1 VPAKAGIQAWRD
13 NHLMLRLLL
22 WRLALIPVTVL
33 GVVTVLFLIFK
44 SVPGDEAT
52 MVAGAT
58 ATQAE
63 IDIVRH
69 QLGLDRPLLVQ
80 YSDRIVGLLHGDL
93 GYSATFRTNSLP
105 RILERVPATLLLT
118 VAAIVVTVLIGI
130 PAGILAAYFH
140 RRLPDFAIS
149 ASVIALL
156 AVPNFWLGMMLI
168 ALLSVQLHW
177 LPSLGFTGAAS
188 LVMPTIALA
197 ARLIALVGRL
207 TRGVVIEEQRKDYV
221 RTAYAKGLAASRVM
235 YRHVLRNALVPIV
248 TVVGL
253 ETGYL
258 LGGSVVV
265 ERLFAWPGIGDL
277 LLTAVGLRDYTLVQG
292 ITVLFVIGFLLINL
306 VVEMLYRLINP
317 RLR

>member
-1 VPAKAGIQAWRD
+1 MVS
-13 NHLMLRLLL
+13 LVL

-33 GVVTVLFLIFK
+33 GVVTILFLIFK
-44 SVPGDEAT
+44 AVPGDEAT

-63 IDIVRH
+63 IDVVRH

-80 YSDRIVGLLHGDL
+80 YAERVVHLAEGDL
-93 GYSATFRTNSLP
+93 GYSPTFRGNPLP
-105 RILERVPATLLLT
+105 RILERVPATVLLT
-118 VAAIVVTVLIGI
+118 AAAILLTLIVGI
-130 PAGILAAYFH
+130 PSGILAASSQG
-140 RRLPDFAIS
+140 RWPDLAVS
-149 ASVIALL
+149 GVVVALL
-156 AVPNFWLGMMLI
+156 AVPNFWLGMMLM
-168 ALLSVQLHW
+168 ALFSVRLHW
-177 LPSLGFTGAAS
+177 LPSIGLTGIAS
-188 LVMPTIALA
+188 LLMPTIALA

-207 TRGVVIEEQRKDYV
+207 VRGVVIEEQRKDYV
-221 RTAYAKGLAASRVM
+221 RTAYAKGLARPRVL

-253 ETGYL
+253 QTGYL

-277 LLTAVGLRDYTLVQG
+277 LLTAVGLRDFTLIQG
-292 ITVLFVIGFLLINL
+292 ITILFVVGFLLINL
-306 VVEMLYRLINP
+306 MVEVLYRMINP

>member
-1 VPAKAGIQAWRD
+1 LI
-13 NHLMLRLLL
+13 RLFV

-33 GVVTVLFLIFK
+33 GVVTVLFVIFK
-44 SVPGDEAT
+44 SIPGDEAT
-52 MVAGAT
+52 MIAGAT

-63 IDIVRH
+63 IEVVRQ
-69 QLGLDRPLLVQ
+69 QLGLGRPLVVQ
-80 YSDRIVGLLHGDL
+80 YADHVVGLLRGDL
-93 GYSATFRTNSLP
+93 GYSATFRANPLP
-105 RILERVPATLLLT
+105 HILERVPATLLLT
-118 VAAIVVTVLIGI
+118 ASAIAVTILIGI
-130 PAGILAAYFH
+130 PAGLLAAFFQH
-140 RRLPDFAIS
+140 RWPDFTIS

-177 LPSLGFTGAAS
+177 LPSLGLTGPAS
-188 LVMPTIALA
+188 LIMPTIALA
-197 ARLIALVGRL
+197 ARLIALVGRMV
-207 TRGVVIEEQRKDYV
+207 RGVVIEEQRKDYV
-221 RTAYAKGLAASRVM
+221 RTAYAKGLTASRVM
-235 YRHVLRNALVPIV
+235 VRHVLRNALIPIV

-306 VVEMLYRLINP
+306 LVEVLYRLINP
-317 RLR
+317 RVR

>member
-1 VPAKAGIQAWRD
+1 MI
-13 NHLMLRLLL
+13 RLLL

-33 GVVTVLFLIFK
+33 AVVTVLFVIFK
-44 SVPGDEAT
+44 SIPGDEAT
-52 MVAGAT
+52 MIAGAT

-63 IDIVRH
+63 IDVVRH
-69 QLGLDRPLLVQ
+69 QLGLDRPYLVQ
-80 YSDRIVGLLHGDL
+80 YGEHIEGLLHGDL
-93 GYSATFRTNSLP
+93 GYSPTFRANPLP

-118 VAAIVVTVLIGI
+118 ASAIGLTVAVGI
-130 PAGILAAYFH
+130 PAGILAASFQQ
-140 RRLPDFAIS
+140 RWPDFVVS
-149 ASVIALL
+149 AGVVALL

-168 ALLSVQLHW
+168 ALFSVQLEW
-177 LPSLGFTGAAS
+177 LPSIGLSGPAS

-197 ARLIALVGRL
+197 ARLIALVGRMV
-207 TRGVVIEEQRKDYV
+207 RGVVIEEQRKDYV
-221 RTAYAKGLAASRVM
+221 RTAYAKGLARQRVL
-235 YRHVLRNALVPIV
+235 YRHVLRNALIPIV
-248 TVVGL
+248 TVIGL
-253 ETGYL
+253 QAGYL

-306 VVEMLYRLINP
+306 LVEMLYRLINP

>member
-1 VPAKAGIQAWRD
+1 MI
-13 NHLMLRLLL
+13 RLLL

-33 GVVTVLFLIFK
+33 AVVTVLFIIFK
-44 SVPGDEAT
+44 SIPGDEAT
-52 MVAGAT
+52 MIAGAT

-63 IDIVRH
+63 IDVVRH

-80 YSDRIVGLLHGDL
+80 YVDHITGLLQGDL
-93 GYSATFRTNSLP
+93 GYSATFRANPLP
-105 RILERVPATLLLT
+105 HILERVPATLLLT
-118 VAAIVVTVLIGI
+118 AAAIALTIIVGI
-130 PAGILAAYFH
+130 PAGILAASWQH
-140 RRLPDFAIS
+140 RWPDFTVS
-149 ASVIALL
+149 AGVVALL

-168 ALLSVQLHW
+168 AAFSVQLAW
-177 LPSLGFTGAAS
+177 LPSIGLSGPES
-188 LVMPTIALA
+188 LIMPTIALA

-207 TRGVVIEEQRKDYV
+207 VRGIVIEELRKGYV
-221 RTAYAKGLAASRVM
+221 RTAYAKGLGRPRVL
-235 YRHVLRNALVPIV
+235 YRHVLRNALIPIV
-248 TVVGL
+248 TVIGL
-253 ETGYL
+253 QAGYL

-306 VVEMLYRLINP
+306 LVEVLYRLINP